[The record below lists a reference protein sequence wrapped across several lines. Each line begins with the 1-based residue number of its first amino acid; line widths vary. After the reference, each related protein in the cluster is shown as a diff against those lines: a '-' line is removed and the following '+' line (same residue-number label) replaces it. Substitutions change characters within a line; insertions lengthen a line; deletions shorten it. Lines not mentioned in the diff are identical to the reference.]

1 MLIRSHCWIDWSEN
15 IYIKM
20 ISLTSKKKKGRKKPD
35 LSILPSHHACHFH
48 FVPECPHSHRTA
60 AVAPAPPPTT
70 MSKARKGG
78 SIPLYLF
85 IYFLNFFFF
94 SIPLYRGG
102 NLPLK
107 SSSRFPVSPLF
118 VCGQNWV
125 TCPLL
130 EHSLAKSLSGKVLGT
145 HLPWAP
151 TST

>member
-20 ISLTSKKKKGRKKPD
+20 ISLTSKKKRKKETRP
-35 LSILPSHHACHFH
+35 LHP
-48 FVPECPHSHRTA
+48 
-60 AVAPAPPPTT
+60 
-70 MSKARKGG
+70 
-78 SIPLYLF
+78 SIPPCLSFSLCPWVSSQSQDGCCSPSTSSYNHVKGKKRGEHPSLF
-85 IYFLNFFFF
+85 IYLFFKFFFF